1 MIEPNVSVL
10 IVTYNSERY
19 IAECIQALSGART
32 CFEVVVIDN
41 ASSDS
46 TLEIL
51 DSLDVAPIVIANH
64 DNLGFAS
71 AVNLGAKKARGSTLL
86 LLNPDC
92 VLTGAN
98 LDVLVETLHANP
110 DVGIVAPA
118 IEHPSGRLTVRSA
131 GFQPTIARM
140 ASQAV
145 GLAKSRA
152 TAKKFPGFNLY
163 PAGEVGEETEVEWVS
178 GACLAIRRQLWQSL
192 NGLSERWFMY
202 AEDIDLC
209 RRVQITAKLKI
220 IHTSRSRATHVVGA
234 SSETPDGPVWT
245 LWIENLADYYRLEFN
260 PGAMRMLVWKFFT
273 SAIYFS
279 RSMIYG
285 LRAARAP
292 SKRREWKRE
301 QRKFNAYA
309 MAVVK
314 FK

>member
-1 MIEPNVSVL
+1 MLEPKVSVL

-19 IAECIQALSGART
+19 IAECIEALSSART
-32 CFEVVVIDN
+32 HLEVVIIDN

-46 TLEIL
+46 TLRIL
-51 DSLDVAPIVIANH
+51 ASLDFATTVIANH

-71 AVNLGAKKARGSTLL
+71 AVNLGAKKARGATLL

-98 LDVLVETLHANP
+98 LDVLIETLDANP

-140 ASQAV
+140 ASQAL

-152 TAKKFPGFNLY
+152 LAQEFPGFNLY

-178 GACLAIRRQLWQSL
+178 GACLAIRTQLWQSL

-209 RRVQITAKLKI
+209 RRVHNTANLKI

-234 SSETPDGPVWT
+234 SSETINGPVWT
-245 LWIENLADYYRLEFN
+245 LWIENLADYYRLEFH
-260 PGAMRMLVWKFFT
+260 PSAGQMLVWKFFT
-273 SAIYFS
+273 CAIYFS
-279 RSMIYG
+279 RAMVYG
-285 LRAARAP
+285 IRAVRAR
-292 SKRREWKRE
+292 SNREDWKRE
-301 QRKFNAYA
+301 QTKFNAYA